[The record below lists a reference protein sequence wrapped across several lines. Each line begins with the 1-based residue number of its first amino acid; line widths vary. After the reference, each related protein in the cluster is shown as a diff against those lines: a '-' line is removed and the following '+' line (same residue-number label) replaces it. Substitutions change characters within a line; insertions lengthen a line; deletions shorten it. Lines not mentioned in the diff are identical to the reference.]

1 MKVTMIDYTG
11 ACSPDPWYAARLLI
25 YAKNT
30 RLEQDADTR
39 ARIQALSDAE
49 IMDKLEE
56 VANSVRT
63 SWEFCEYKLQIS
75 GVTRALTHQLVR
87 TRFGV
92 AFAQQSMRSV
102 DMTGGIDTRLP
113 HSIIDAD
120 EAGTWLTT
128 VQMIAS
134 IYKSWRE
141 KGIPTQDCRG
151 ILPTNILTNI
161 FAKFDLRCIAD
172 ICGKRENLRAQD
184 EFGEMVRMIR
194 GEIYAVH
201 PWAKM
206 FIEPERTATPAI
218 DDILRKLLDGRSPA
232 ECPEINKALKELDKV
247 KAIWG

>member
-1 MKVTMIDYTG
+1 MGDNELM
-11 ACSPDPWYAARLLI
+11 A
-25 YAKNT
+25 
-30 RLEQDADTR
+30 
-39 ARIQALSDAE
+39 
-49 IMDKLEE
+49 KLEE

-102 DMTGGIDTRLP
+102 DMSDDIDTRVP
-113 HSIIDAD
+113 QSIIDAG
-120 EAGTWLTT
+120 EAGSWSTSIRL
-128 VQMIAS
+128 IAS
-134 IYKSWRE
+134 MYKDWRG

-161 FAKFDLRCIAD
+161 FTKFDLRCIAD

-184 EFGEMVRMIR
+184 EYGEMVRLIR

-206 FIEPERTATPAI
+206 FLEPERTATPAL
-218 DDILRKLLDGRSPA
+218 DDILRKLLGSRSPA
-232 ECPEINKALKELDKV
+232 EVPEINLALKELDKV